1 MPTLPPR
8 PLDEVLQALG
18 SAPLHLGWRWRAVAL
33 WAVML
38 VAIWLGQ
45 SWWLSQQLHWPLT
58 LKAAPDGALVIGNA
72 PPSLEHLKGQRL
84 QGVGADLDATPDVAL
99 NGLVLQP
106 SPRWMVHHEVR
117 AEQLAQREALA
128 TLHATM
134 GRTNTPVVWMYPEQG
149 APERITLEP
158 IGWGGLGLLY
168 WLTSGLALALA
179 CVGGLVWLSA
189 PSGITAAYAL
199 TSWCAALGLSWS
211 VSVHVLGLH
220 APALWLHL
228 DPTIRLGTELLG
240 LGALGWAMLHYPQR
254 LHAAHHWT
262 GALMLGLMAC
272 GVVWWGVMQEGW
284 AWWWGQLG
292 MLGLLCCVLALLWRT
307 QSVAAHPLRR
317 VLLRFV
323 TAATAAIA
331 LISVALTL
339 GAQRADLHLALARY
353 GLLTWQVFVASLVLT
368 YPFLARTRT
377 VFQEF
382 SWLAVSSTVAA
393 SLDVLFVAVFSLG
406 VFTSMTL
413 SLFLAFGLYLFL
425 RRNLLNQLPVGQH
438 LSREALFDRLYR
450 ATRRVERQPDTLKP
464 TLTQLLHD
472 LFEPMHVQWAQERS
486 GHHDTATDHDCL
498 KGHGTV
504 LLVPL
509 PDENPNALH
518 APSGSAQAR
527 THPAET
533 LVLKHARHGQ
543 RLFTERDARLAQYI
557 ARQLA
562 QASRWDAAVEQGRSE
577 ERMRIAQ
584 DLHDDIGARLLTLMY
599 QAPNRDMEDYIRHT
613 LQDLKT
619 LTRGLAASS
628 HLLSDACSEWKRDLS
643 HRIEV
648 AHCQLGWHASW
659 DDDVPLSMVQW
670 SALTRILRELVS
682 NALAHAH
689 ATQITVELQL
699 HANALRLSVVDNGQG
714 SAPETWAHGLGLGGI
729 RKRVKQLG
737 GTVRWQEALPGGIR
751 CEVMIHPFVPALS
764 DPSGI
769 MPPAV

>member
-18 SAPLHLGWRWRAVAL
+18 PSSVQLGWRWRAVAL
-33 WAVML
+33 WTVML
-38 VAIWLGQ
+38 VALWLGQ
-45 SWWLSQQLHWPLT
+45 AWWLSQQLHWPLT
-58 LKAAPDGALVIGNA
+58 LKATPDGELIISDA
-72 PPSLEHLKGQRL
+72 PPTLEHLTGLRL
-84 QGVGADLDATPDVAL
+84 QGVSGDLEATPAVAL
-99 NGLVLQP
+99 NSLVLQP
-106 SPRWMVHHEVR
+106 SARWLPDRDDRDEHRV
-117 AEQLAQREALA
+117 QREALA
-128 TLHATM
+128 ELHTRM
-134 GRTNTPVVWMYPEQG
+134 GSVEPAVVWMYPEQG
-149 APERITLEP
+149 APERILLEP
-158 IGWGGLGLLY
+158 FGWRGLGLLY
-168 WLTSGLALALA
+168 WLISGLALALA

-189 PSGITAAYAL
+189 PSKLTTAYAL
-199 TSWCAALGLSWS
+199 TAWCASLGLGWAASGY
-211 VSVHVLGLH
+211 VLGLH
-220 APALWLHL
+220 APLLWLHL
-228 DPTIRLGTELLG
+228 DPAVRLGTELLG
-240 LGALGWAMLHYPQR
+240 LGALAWAMLHYPR
-254 LHAAHHWT
+254 PLRRAPAWT
-262 GALMLGLMAC
+262 AALMAGWLGCCLL
-272 GVVWWGVMQEGW
+272 WWGVLQQGW
-284 AWWWGQLG
+284 PWWGAQLG
-292 MLGLLCCVLALLWRT
+292 MLGLLCGVIAVVWHT
-307 QSVAAHPLRR
+307 QAVDAHPLRR
-317 VLLRFV
+317 VLVRFV
-323 TAATAAIA
+323 AAATAAIA

-339 GAQRADLHLALARY
+339 GAQRADLHLALTHY
-353 GLLTWQVFVASLVLT
+353 GLLTWKVFVASLVLT

-393 SLDVLFVAVFSLG
+393 SLDVLFVAVFSMG

-425 RRNLLNQLPVGQH
+425 RRHLLNQLPAGQH

-450 ATRRVERQPDTLKP
+450 ATRRVERHPETLKP
-464 TLTQLLHD
+464 TLTQLLQD
-472 LFEPMHVQWAQERS
+472 LFEPMHAQWALENVGDQDTS
-486 GHHDTATDHDCL
+486 TGHDRL
-498 KGHGTV
+498 KAHGTV

-509 PDENPNALH
+509 PEQD
-518 APSGSAQAR
+518 AQAQ
-527 THPAET
+527 PAET
-533 LVLKHARHGQ
+533 LVLKHAHHGQ
-543 RLFTERDARLAQYI
+543 RLFTVRDARLAQYI

-648 AHCQLGWHASW
+648 AHCHLGWQASW
-659 DDDVPLSMVQW
+659 DDDVSLTMVQW
-670 SALTRILRELVS
+670 SAMTRILRELVS

-699 HANALRLSVVDNGQG
+699 HANALRLNVVDNGQG
-714 SAPETWAHGLGLGGI
+714 SAPDTWAHGLGLGGI

-737 GTVRWQEALPGGIR
+737 GTVRWQECPSGGIR
-751 CEVMIHPFVPALS
+751 CEVLVDPFVPALP
-764 DPSGI
+764 DPSGA